1 MTELSML
8 HVGSKT
14 EQARALAVAINAR
27 LENRSLK
34 DRQVKVFKGDMT
46 LTKELLASAV
56 TCAWALGAQRSTLDT
71 MEHEKIVPV
80 GVANMIRNPGR
91 RTPEPMERGK
101 KRIAH
106 MRKQRKERAEAAKQA
121 HGARRQIC
129 EKAKQA
135 AANYRA
141 NPNAYHY
148 KAAGGVANLVY
159 LKPTPAHFRSDC
171 SQFVAAIYKDCGLP
185 SPGDQPHQWVGT
197 ASMEKCPRGRVT
209 THPKPGDLGMYGP
222 RGATH
227 HVELYVGEPGC
238 EFIGHGSPP
247 IDSVTPGRPSFYL
260 TYDFLD

>member
-1 MTELSML
+1 MTELTVL
-8 HVGSKT
+8 HVGAKS

-91 RTPEPMERGK
+91 RTPEQMKRGK
-101 KRIAH
+101 QRIAH
-106 MRKQRKERAEAAKQA
+106 MRKQRKQRAEAAKQA
-121 HGARRQIC
+121 QGARRQIC

-141 NPNAYHY
+141 NPGAYHY
-148 KAAGGVANLVY
+148 LAGGRPSLVY
-159 LKPTPAHFRSDC
+159 LTPTPKDFRSDC

-197 ASMEKCPRGRVT
+197 TSMERCPHARIT
-209 THPKPGDLGMYGP
+209 TKPKPGDLGMYGVH
-222 RGATH
+222 GNTH

-247 IDSVTPGRPSFYL
+247 IDSATPGRPSFYL